1 METRPKAFLNMT
13 SKIGEKGWK
22 QGYRI
27 SNANHYYC
35 CDLHCK
41 EHCHQTHNVEYSEVK
56 KIGTINTCQSYLIII
71 QNIYGL
77 LKDYI
82 VPLPLPKKVLYRILV
97 YMYIRV
103 AGRLV
108 IVHSNFVALLTLILQ
123 PVSSSMLL
131 ILDPPFPIQ
140 KKRKRKSDG
149 ACEFS
154 DQIFNLI

>member
-1 METRPKAFLNMT
+1 MSKGLIYIVYDKKVMEIRPKAFLGMT
-13 SKIGEKGWK
+13 GRIGKKGRK

-41 EHCHQTHNVEYSEVK
+41 EHCHQIHNVEYYEVK
-56 KIGTINTCQSYLIII
+56 EIGTINTCQSYLIII

-82 VPLPLPKKVLYRILV
+82 VPLPLLEKSHHKILV

-108 IVHSNFVALLTLILQ
+108 IVHSNFVALFLKI
-123 PVSSSMLL
+123 P
-131 ILDPPFPIQ
+131 
-140 KKRKRKSDG
+140 
-149 ACEFS
+149 
-154 DQIFNLI
+154 